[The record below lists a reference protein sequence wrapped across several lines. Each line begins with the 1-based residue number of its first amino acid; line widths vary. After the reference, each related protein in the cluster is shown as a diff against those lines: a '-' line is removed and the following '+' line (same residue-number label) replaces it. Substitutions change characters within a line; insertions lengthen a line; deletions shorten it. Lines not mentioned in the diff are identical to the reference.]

1 MENKENKKGRP
12 KKLDE
17 DMLLEAVKNYVK
29 KNSTYPQLIKVTKLA
44 QYLQDLGIP
53 VIYQDLNRYKKV
65 KQFIDRYNKEYKKLI
80 FKDSVQIDDN
90 NNTPIYEPIDI
101 EGFFKTNRSEKEI
114 EKSLQLLN
122 TSNEKL
128 TEAYGKA
135 ENKILAQSEK
145 IIKQSQELESLK
157 NQLKQKDE
165 EYLKNINELKE
176 KLKISNAKL
185 TKMIKKIALYD
196 EFINRYHYDAI
207 AEYALHLEGKIYNKI
222 NIKEEL
228 LTPDQY
234 KSGICRLSDII
245 DKYQDILIEI
255 DNKDNIDIENNI
267 DIKND
272 IKKNNSTIDTN
283 KEPMDIDLKNME
295 DSLSKLLD

>member
-1 MENKENKKGRP
+1 MENKNTRKGRP

-17 DMLLEAVKNYVK
+17 DLLLEAVKNYVK

-53 VIYQDLNRYKKV
+53 VIYQDLNRYKNV
-65 KQFIDRYNKEYKKLI
+65 KEFIDKYNEEYKKLI

-90 NNTPIYEPIDI
+90 SNTPIYEPIDI
-101 EGFFKTNRSEKEI
+101 EGFFKTNKSKSDI
-114 EKSLQLLN
+114 ERTLQLLN

-128 TEAYGKA
+128 TEAYAKA

-165 EYLKNINELKE
+165 EYSKNINELKE

-207 AEYALHLEGKIYNKI
+207 AEYALYLEGKIHSKV

-234 KSGICRLSDII
+234 KSGICKLSDII